1 MSFTLWLT
9 GRPKAG
15 KTTLGRL
22 LAAELGLR
30 LPRAGGQA
38 WAQVRHLDAGELRAT
53 FLADLGFTPP
63 ERRAAGLRL
72 AWVARALNEHGVAC
86 VVSQIA
92 PYAALREELRAA
104 LPGYVEAHLD
114 CPLETAMNRD
124 AEGLYARALAG
135 ELGAFTGLDD
145 PYEEPLA
152 PHLELPTGRQSPAES
167 LAAALAWLEA
177 AGLVPPGPSSAEP
190 AAYTP
195 EEERVIEQR
204 LKDLG
209 YL

>member
-15 KTTLGRL
+15 KTTLGRM
-22 LAAELGLR
+22 LAAELALR
-30 LPRAGGQA
+30 LPRGADQA
-38 WAQVRHLDAGELRAT
+38 WAQVRHLDAGELRAS
-53 FLADLGFTPP
+53 FLADLGFSPA

-92 PYAALREELRAA
+92 PYAALRDELRAA
-104 LPGYVEAHLD
+104 LPGYVEVYLD

-135 ELGAFTGLDD
+135 GLGPFTGLDD
-145 PYEEPLA
+145 PYEEPA
-152 PHLELPTGRQSPAES
+152 TPHLALPTGRQAPAES
-167 LAAALAWLEA
+167 LAAALVWLEA
-177 AGLVPPGPSSAEP
+177 AGLLPPAAPGEP

-195 EEERVIEQR
+195 EEERLIEQR

>member
-15 KTTLGRL
+15 KTTLGRM

-30 LPRAGGQA
+30 LFPAGGQI
-38 WAQVRHLDAGELRAT
+38 RHLDGGELRAT
-53 FLADLGFTPP
+53 LLADLGFSPA
-63 ERRAAGLRL
+63 ERRAAALRL
-72 AWVARALNEHGVAC
+72 AWVARTLNEHGVAC
-86 VVSQIA
+86 VVGQIA

-104 LPGYVEAHLD
+104 LPGYVEAYLD

-135 ELGAFTGLDD
+135 SLGPFTGLDD
-145 PYEEPLA
+145 PYEEPLT
-152 PHLELPTGRQSPAES
+152 PHLVLPTGRQSPAES
-167 LAAALAWLEA
+167 MAQALAWLEA
-177 AGLVPPGPSSAEP
+177 AGLVPAGPVVEPG
-190 AAYTP
+190 YTP
-195 EEERVIEQR
+195 EEERIIEQR